1 MFRRRNKL
9 HPLDWARNM
18 VWPRIGWRRTWYYWM
33 ARMGRLPGTENSL
46 AIGFAFG
53 AAMSFT
59 PFVGF
64 HIVLAAFLSLIF
76 RGNIIASAFGTIV
89 GNPWTFPFIWIWLY
103 NVGIWLG
110 FERPAPGLERV
121 DFATFFGNMLKTLL
135 RFDLNYL
142 AESTWPILGPMVL
155 GSIPTVVVAW
165 IMFFLAWR
173 LSIRAYWRARN
184 MRPGTPRERR

>member
-18 VWPRIGWRRTWYYWM
+18 FWPRIGWRRAWYYWM

-64 HIVLAAFLSLIF
+64 HIILAAFLSLIF
-76 RGNIIASAFGTIV
+76 RGNIIASAIGTIV

-110 FERPAPGLERV
+110 FERPAPGLESV

-173 LSIRAYWRARN
+173 LSIRAYWRARK

>member
-1 MFRRRNKL
+1 MFRRRHKL

-18 VWPRIGWRRTWYYWM
+18 VWPRIGWRRAYHYWM

-46 AIGFAFG
+46 AIGFASG

-64 HIVLAAFLSLIF
+64 HIILAAFLRLIF
-76 RGNIIASAFGTIV
+76 RGNIIASAIGTII

-121 DFATFFGNMLKTLL
+121 IVSVSSSS
-135 RFDLNYL
+135 YL
-142 AESTWPILGPMVL
+142 PSSIIARGIVVL
-155 GSIPTVVVAW
+155 VAPAA
-165 IMFFLAWR
+165 IVAVASSR
-173 LSIRAYWRARN
+173 V
-184 MRPGTPRERR
+184 

>member
-1 MFRRRNKL
+1 
-9 HPLDWARNM
+9 M
-18 VWPRIGWRRTWYYWM
+18 VWPRIGWRRAYHYWM

-46 AIGFAFG
+46 AIGFASG

-64 HIVLAAFLSLIF
+64 HIILAAFLSLIF
-76 RGNIIASAFGTIV
+76 RGNIIASAIGTII
-89 GNPWTFPFIWIWLY
+89 GNPWTFPFIWIWTY

-110 FERPAPGLERV
+110 FESPELGLKDV

-142 AESTWPILGPMVL
+142 AESTWPVLGPMLL
-155 GSIPTVVVAW
+155 GSIPTVLVAW
-165 IMFFLAWR
+165 IVFFLAWR
-173 LSIRAYWRARN
+173 LGIRGYWRARK
-184 MRPGTPRERR
+184 MRPGALRERRQSQH